1 MKIKKILV
9 SQPKP
14 TTEKSP
20 YFDLAEKYNLKID
33 FRPFITVKPVD
44 AKEFRKERINIL
56 DHTAIIFTSK
66 NAIDHLF
73 RICEEVRV
81 TLPDTMKYFCITEA
95 VALYLQKYIT
105 YRKRKIFFAPNGK
118 LDELITVIDKH
129 REDKFLLPSSDK
141 YKPEVLEKLT
151 AHNINHTL
159 AILYQTVATDM
170 SDIAD
175 QNYDVMCF
183 FSPEGIKS
191 LKSNFPDFEQNEIK
205 IAAFGPTTAKA
216 VEDANL
222 RLDIKAPIPEA
233 PSMPAALDLFIKEL
247 NKSCKKN

>member
-33 FRPFITVKPVD
+33 FRPFITVKPIE
-44 AKEFRKERINIL
+44 AKEFRKNRINIL
-56 DHTAIIFTSK
+56 EHTAVIFTSK

-73 RICEEVRV
+73 RMCEEMRV
-81 TLPDTMKYFCITEA
+81 TLPDDMKYFCITEA

-105 YRKRKIFFAPNGK
+105 YRKRKIFFAQNGK
-118 LDELITVIDKH
+118 FDELLTLIDKH
-129 REDKFLLPSSDK
+129 KEDKFLLPSSDK
-141 YKPEVLEKLT
+141 YKPEVIEKLT
-151 AHNINHTL
+151 AHNISHTL

-175 QNYDVMCF
+175 QNYDILCF

-191 LKSNFPDFEQNEIK
+191 LKSNFPNFEQNEIA
-205 IAAFGPTTAKA
+205 IAALGPTTAKA

-233 PSMPAALDLFIKEL
+233 PSMPAALELYIKEI
-247 NKSCKKN
+247 NKTSKKN

>member
-1 MKIKKILV
+1 MV

-33 FRPFITVKPVD
+33 FRPFITVKPIE
-44 AKEFRKERINIL
+44 AKEFRKNRINIL
-56 DHTAIIFTSK
+56 EHTAVIFTSK

-73 RICEEVRV
+73 RMCEEMRV
-81 TLPDTMKYFCITEA
+81 TLPDDMKYFCITEA

-105 YRKRKIFFAPNGK
+105 YRKRKIFFAQNGK
-118 LDELITVIDKH
+118 FDELLTLIDKH
-129 REDKFLLPSSDK
+129 KEDKFLLPSSDK
-141 YKPEVLEKLT
+141 YKPEVIEKLT
-151 AHNINHTL
+151 AHNISHTL

-175 QNYDVMCF
+175 QNYDILCF

-191 LKSNFPDFEQNEIK
+191 LKSNFPNFEQNEIA
-205 IAAFGPTTAKA
+205 IAALGPTTAKA

-233 PSMPAALDLFIKEL
+233 PSMPAALELYIKEI
-247 NKSCKKN
+247 NKTSKKN

>member
-33 FRPFITVKPVD
+33 FRPFITVKPVE
-44 AKEFRKERINIL
+44 AKEFRKNRINIL
-56 DHTAIIFTSK
+56 DHTAVIFTSK

-73 RICEEVRV
+73 RMCEEMRV
-81 TLPDTMKYFCITEA
+81 TLPDDMKYFCITEA

-105 YRKRKIFFAPNGK
+105 YRKRKIFFGANGK
-118 LDELITVIDKH
+118 FDELLALIDKH
-129 REDKFLLPSSDK
+129 KEDKYLLPSSDK
-141 YKPEVLEKLT
+141 YKPEVIEKLT
-151 AHNINHTL
+151 SHNIDHTL

-175 QNYDVMCF
+175 QNYDVLCF

-191 LKSNFPDFEQNEIK
+191 LKSNFPNFEQNEIA
-205 IAAFGPTTAKA
+205 IAALGPTTAKA

-233 PSMPAALDLFIKEL
+233 PSMPAALELYIKEI
-247 NKSCKKN
+247 NKASKKN

>member
-33 FRPFITVKPVD
+33 FRPFITVKPVE
-44 AKEFRKERINIL
+44 AKDFRKERINIL
-56 DHTAIIFTSK
+56 DHTAVIFTSK

-73 RICEEVRV
+73 RICEETRV
-81 TLPDTMKYFCITEA
+81 TLPDDMKYFCITEA

-105 YRKRKIFFAPNGK
+105 YRKRKIFYAQNGK
-118 LDELITVIDKH
+118 FDELLTLIDKH

-141 YKPEVLEKLT
+141 YKPEVLEKLQ
-151 AHNINHTL
+151 AHNIDHTL
-159 AILYQTVATDM
+159 AILYMTVATDM

-191 LKSNFPDFEQNEIK
+191 LKTNFPDFEQNEIK

-216 VEDANL
+216 VEDAHL
-222 RLDIKAPIPEA
+222 RLDIKAPLPEA
-233 PSMPAALDLFIKEL
+233 PSMPAALELFIKDA
-247 NKSCKKN
+247 NRACKKN